1 MKQSQLIL
9 SQTPSFSVPLRFFMT
24 APLFGVVAALLM
36 LFLDGSQFANR
47 WSSGMLAYTHLLVLG
62 YLAMVMQA
70 ALLQVVSV
78 LTGGQPRQ
86 VGLSAVVMHVA
97 LIVGTLLLAT
107 GFLTGVPHFMHT
119 AVLLLVLSFA
129 VLIGVMISGLLRSTA
144 RRDAGFGIGLALAC
158 LMITVGLGAWL
169 AIGHSAQGVV
179 LARHLTDI
187 HLGWG
192 LLGWG
197 AILLITVAYAV
208 VPMFQLTP
216 AYPSAV
222 IRCLTPVI
230 VIGLLAWAGGAVA
243 DFSKLSLVGGFVVAA
258 GLVLFAVTTLW
269 LQGKRKKKP
278 ASEVTLWF
286 WRCAML
292 SLLVVV
298 FIWLAAQIFPELS
311 KHPAYPLLFGVLMIH
326 GVLISA
332 VNGMLY
338 KILPF
343 LTWLHLSIK
352 VTEHKLSRRLI
363 PNIKK
368 LLPDNRTHI
377 QFWIHLLML
386 LLMVAA
392 TLQPGWFLLLPAGV
406 VFAASNLLL
415 WLNLMAVLKIYKETC
430 KKITEAAKEKIA
442 VASPTAQPT

>member
-78 LTGGQPRQ
+78 LTGGQPRR
-86 VGLSAVVMHVA
+86 VGLIGTITHITLVA
-97 LIVGTLLLAT
+97 GTLLLAAGFIT
-107 GFLTGVPHFMHT
+107 GISHLMHT
-119 AVLLLVLSFA
+119 AVLLLVISFVLFIGA
-129 VLIGVMISGLLRSTA
+129 VISGLLKSSS
-144 RRDAGFGIGLALAC
+144 RRDTGFGIGLALVS
-158 LMITVGLGAWL
+158 LIVTVGLGAWL
-169 AIGHSAQGVV
+169 AIGHSAQGVA

-187 HLGWG
+187 HLVWG

-216 AYPSAV
+216 VYPPAL
-222 IRCLTPVI
+222 IRYLTPVI
-230 VIGLLAWAGGAVA
+230 AVGVVAWAGGGL
-243 DFSKLSLVGGFVVAA
+243 SNLPLLSLVGGLLVAV
-258 GLVLFAVTTLW
+258 GLALFAVITLW
-269 LQGKRKKKP
+269 LQSQRKKKS

-292 SLLVVV
+292 SLLAVV

-311 KHPAYPLLFGVLMIH
+311 KHPAYPLLLGVLMIH

-363 PNIKK
+363 PNIRK
-368 LLPDNRTHI
+368 LLPADRTHL
-377 QFWIHLLML
+377 QFWIHLAML
-386 LLMVAA
+386 VLMVAA
-392 TLQPGWFLLLPAGV
+392 TGQPNWFLLLAGTL
-406 VFAASNLLL
+406 FAVSNLLL
-415 WLNLMAVLKIYKETC
+415 WLNLMAVLKIYKETER
-430 KKITEAAKEKIA
+430 KITEAAKEKIA
-442 VASPTAQPT
+442 AASPTVLPT

>member
-24 APLFGVVAALLM
+24 APLFGVAAALLM
-36 LFLDGSQFANR
+36 LFLEGSQFASR
-47 WSSGMLAYTHLLVLG
+47 WSGGMLAYTHLLVLG

-86 VGLSAVVMHVA
+86 VGLLAVVMHVA
-97 LIVGTLLLAT
+97 LIAGTLLLAL
-107 GFLTGVPHFMHT
+107 GFLTGVTHFMHT

-129 VLIGVMISGLLRSTA
+129 LFIGAVISGLLKSTA
-144 RRDAGFGIGLALAC
+144 RRDAGFGIGLALVC

-169 AIGHSAQGVV
+169 AVGHSVQGVV
-179 LARHLTDI
+179 LVRHLTDI

-192 LLGWG
+192 LVGWG

-216 AYPSAV
+216 VYPST
-222 IRCLTPVI
+222 IMRYLTPVI
-230 VIGLLAWAGGAVA
+230 VIGLVAWAGGDV
-243 DFSKLSLVGGFVVAA
+243 FNLQLLSLVGRFIVAA
-258 GLVLFAVTTLW
+258 GLVLFAVITLW
-269 LQGKRKKKP
+269 LQSKRKKKS

-292 SLLVVV
+292 NLLAVVI
-298 FIWLAAQIFPELS
+298 IWLAAQVFPELS
-311 KHPAYPLLFGVLMIH
+311 KHPVYPLLLGVLVIH
-326 GVLISA
+326 GFLISA

-363 PNIKK
+363 PNIRK
-368 LLPDNRTHI
+368 LLPDNRAHI
-377 QFWIHLLML
+377 QFWMHLLML

-392 TLQPGWFLLLPAGV
+392 TWQPGWFLLPAGV

-415 WLNLMAVLKIYKETC
+415 WLNLMEVLKIYKETG